1 MDEFGFPP
9 LEVEQATMV
18 IANITDPIDLPWNNT
33 DNLFTRL
40 ITLKSIRRREER
52 IIKRLKGKGMFGEIP
67 FMLRLQTSRRL
78 LDRGMARFMQSSV
91 PYFFH
96 PVDYAEP
103 PRPIPLSEAEAYFDG
118 PISSQRTSPQLMGGF
133 IPARSLAVTDL
144 HNLEEVFDYGRPAA
158 ETTMP
163 DREGAAS
170 ATTECQRYGMANGC
184 DEYCPVLLAGLCE
197 FQDSDNAA
205 LYAAAISNSV

>member
-67 FMLRLQTSRRL
+67 FMQLS
-78 LDRGMARFMQSSV
+78 A
-91 PYFFH
+91 PFF
-96 PVDYAEP
+96 
-103 PRPIPLSEAEAYFDG
+103 LSFTE
-118 PISSQRTSPQLMGGF
+118 I
-133 IPARSLAVTDL
+133 DL
-144 HNLEEVFDYGRPAA
+144 NNLEEFDYGRPVI
-158 ETTMP
+158 EP
-163 DREGAAS
+163 
-170 ATTECQRYGMANGC
+170 
-184 DEYCPVLLAGLCE
+184 
-197 FQDSDNAA
+197 
-205 LYAAAISNSV
+205 

>member
-1 MDEFGFPP
+1 MDEFGFPS
-9 LEVEQATMV
+9 LEVEQATMAA
-18 IANITDPIDLPWNNT
+18 ANITDPIDLPWNNT

-67 FMLRLQTSRRL
+67 FMLRLQTSRHL

-96 PVDYAEP
+96 PVDYAER
-103 PRPIPLSEAEAYFDG
+103 PRSILPNEVADFLDVPI
-118 PISSQRTSPQLMGGF
+118 QRTNPQLMGGF

-144 HNLEEVFDYGRPAA
+144 HNLEEVFDYGRPAV
-158 ETTMP
+158 ETPMP

-205 LYAAAISNSV
+205 LYAAATSNSV

>member
-9 LEVEQATMV
+9 LEIEQATMV
-18 IANITDPIDLPWNNT
+18 IANITDHIDLPWNNT

-40 ITLKSIRRREER
+40 ITLKSIRRSEER

-67 FMLRLQTSRRL
+67 FMLRLQTSRHL
-78 LDRGMARFMQSSV
+78 LDREMPRFMQSSI
-91 PYFFH
+91 PHFFH
-96 PVDYAEP
+96 PVDYAES
-103 PRPIPLSEAEAYFDG
+103 PRPITSSEGIDFLDEL
-118 PISSQRTSPQLMGGF
+118 IQRTSPQLMGGF
-133 IPARSLAVTDL
+133 IPTRSLTEIDL
-144 HNLEEVFDYGRPAA
+144 NNLEEFDYGRPAV
-158 ETTMP
+158 ETSMP

>member
-18 IANITDPIDLPWNNT
+18 IANTTDPIDLPWNNT
-33 DNLFTRL
+33 NNLFTRL
-40 ITLKSIRRREER
+40 ITFKSIRRREER
-52 IIKRLKGKGMFGEIP
+52 IIKRLKGKGMFGEMP
-67 FMLRLQTSRRL
+67 FMLRLQTSRHL

-91 PYFFH
+91 PHFFH
-96 PVDYAEP
+96 PVDYAEI
-103 PRPIPLSEAEAYFDG
+103 PRIRPLSVSASDFIDRQ
-118 PISSQRTSPQLMGGF
+118 IQRTSLQLMGGF
-133 IPARSLAVTDL
+133 IPTRSLTGIDL
-144 HNLEEVFDYGRPAA
+144 DNLDTEIP
-158 ETTMP
+158 ML

-170 ATTECQRYGMANGC
+170 VTTECQRYGMANGC
-184 DEYCPVLLAGLCE
+184 DEHCPVLLAGLCE

>member
-9 LEVEQATMV
+9 LEVEQATMI

-52 IIKRLKGKGMFGEIP
+52 IIKRLKGKGVFGEVP
-67 FMLRLQTSRRL
+67 FLLRMRMAQNI
-78 LDRGMARFMQSSV
+78 LDRNIPNFLCSST
-91 PYFFH
+91 PHLLSFE
-96 PVDYAEP
+96 DYVEP
-103 PRPIPLSEAEAYFDG
+103 PRPRSVSASDFLNSSIP
-118 PISSQRTSPQLMGGF
+118 RTSPQLMGGF
-133 IPARSLAVTDL
+133 TPTRSLTEIDL
-144 HNLEEVFDYGRPAA
+144 NNLEEFDYGRPAI
-158 ETTMP
+158 ETPMP
-163 DREGAAS
+163 DREGATS

-184 DEYCPVLLAGLCE
+184 DEHCPVLLAGLCE

-205 LYAAAISNSV
+205 LYAAAISNNI